1 MKRILS
7 ILAVITGAVYLI
19 SGISVLAFQ
28 DVVKVAMG
36 YGAEYE
42 ADLLKVYPIQNIL
55 ELAVMGI
62 PCVVLGFLSMPE
74 STFRSVGMNMLL
86 ILYSGAMLTLG
97 GLLISAGNFIDNI
110 ITSRTMGVEGVV
122 SMNIISTAFG
132 RMQFLINF
140 SLVLLLLRGAFGM
153 ERQ

>member
-42 ADLLKVYPIQNIL
+42 ADLLRVYPIQNIL
-55 ELAVMGI
+55 ELAVMGFPVWFWAFC
-62 PCVVLGFLSMPE
+62 PCRNQ
-74 STFRSVGMNMLL
+74 RS
-86 ILYSGAMLTLG
+86 A
-97 GLLISAGNFIDNI
+97 AW
-110 ITSRTMGVEGVV
+110 E
-122 SMNIISTAFG
+122 
-132 RMQFLINF
+132 
-140 SLVLLLLRGAFGM
+140 
-153 ERQ
+153 

>member
-42 ADLLKVYPIQNIL
+42 ADLLRVYPIQNIL

-74 STFRSVGMNMLL
+74 STCLPPVGGCCP
-86 ILYSGAMLTLG
+86 SGKRQSLQCPPSLPARLPPG
-97 GLLISAGNFIDNI
+97 GTYYG
-110 ITSRTMGVEGVV
+110 SRT
-122 SMNIISTAFG
+122 
-132 RMQFLINF
+132 
-140 SLVLLLLRGAFGM
+140 
-153 ERQ
+153 